1 MAVSEKDFNDLV
13 DVVNDLAEKVEDLR
27 TQRNDDVTGD
37 DDIDIREWVKQQ
49 IALAGGYYKVESS
62 EPSEGK

>member
-13 DVVNDLAEKVEDLR
+13 DVVNDLAEKVENLR

-37 DDIDIREWVKQQ
+37 DDIDVREWVKQQ
-49 IALAGGYYKVESS
+49 VALAGGYYKKE
-62 EPSEGK
+62 EPVSQNG